1 MKDFVDETEE
11 TAGTPLNRSNLMAVQ
26 GFISSDVQM
35 QENKIIE
42 TFSDGATLT
51 TTFNSDGSITEVYEG
66 QRVITKNTKIDGDLI
81 ITEVI
86 S

>member
-1 MKDFVDETEE
+1 MKDFIDETEE
-11 TAGTPLNRSNLMAVQ
+11 TEGTPLNRANLMAVQ

-66 QRVITKNTKIDGDLI
+66 QRVITKNTRIDGDLI

>member
-66 QRVITKNTKIDGDLI
+66 QRVITKNTKIDGNLI

>member
-11 TAGTPLNRSNLMAVQ
+11 TEGTPLNRANLMAVQ
-26 GFISSDVQM
+26 GFISSDAQI
-35 QENKIIE
+35 QENKIVEI
-42 TFSDGATLT
+42 FSDGATLT

-66 QRVITKNTKIDGDLI
+66 QRVITKNTKIDGNLI